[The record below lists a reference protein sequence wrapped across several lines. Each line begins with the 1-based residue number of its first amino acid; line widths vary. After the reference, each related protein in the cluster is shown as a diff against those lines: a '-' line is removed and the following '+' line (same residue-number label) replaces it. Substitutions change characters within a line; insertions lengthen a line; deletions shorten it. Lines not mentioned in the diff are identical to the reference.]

1 MLINQMSVKRVKNW
15 LSNFD
20 ILISDNMNW
29 GKLAIKFLKMDLLQI
44 FPRQRV
50 NLIAN
55 FPKSHHMLPLG
66 LRPLC
71 FKPDETYTAGHL
83 LNTT

>member
-55 FPKSHHMLPLG
+55 FPKSHHMLSHE
-66 LRPLC
+66 
-71 FKPDETYTAGHL
+71 KSSHV
-83 LNTT
+83 TTRAAPSLF